1 MPPSK
6 SSVTRSARHTHAPL
20 FTPALTPSPAR
31 VCAARRYHPDTNSGC
46 EKAAAQF
53 VRVKE
58 AYDSVLREAL
68 RAEQSSQERGSTSSD
83 RRSASAQHSGGSWF
97 SERQVGGLSRRTFN
111 PLEQQRATVTM
122 ADFDLDYLTSVQ
134 APPRPMDDTRLP
146 WMPRQPAHP
155 YSCPLRLVVARGPDP
170 DPHRHPHPE
179 PKLKP

>member
-1 MPPSK
+1 M
-6 SSVTRSARHTHAPL
+6 
-20 FTPALTPSPAR
+20 
-31 VCAARRYHPDTNSGC
+31 
-46 EKAAAQF
+46 
-53 VRVKE
+53 RVKE

-68 RAEQSSQERGSTSSD
+68 RAEQSSQEWGSAS
-83 RRSASAQHSGGSWF
+83 SASAQHSGGCWY

-155 YSCPLRLVVARGPDP
+155 YSCPLP
-170 DPHRHPHPE
+170 
-179 PKLKP
+179 